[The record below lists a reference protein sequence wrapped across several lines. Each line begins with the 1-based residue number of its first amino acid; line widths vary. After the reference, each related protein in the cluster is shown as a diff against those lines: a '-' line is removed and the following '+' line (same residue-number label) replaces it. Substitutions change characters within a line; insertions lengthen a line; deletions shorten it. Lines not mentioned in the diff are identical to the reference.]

1 MTLQVRPW
9 LHTLRF
15 KLCHSNKKET
25 FVLNL
30 CTYIVI
36 GIKILSKIFLN
47 SGRIQ
52 QGKYIMY
59 KCFISVYKSLLNYHE
74 L

>member
-1 MTLQVRPW
+1 M
-9 LHTLRF
+9 
-15 KLCHSNKKET
+15 
-25 FVLNL
+25 LNL

-36 GIKILSKIFLN
+36 GTKTLSKIFLN

-52 QGKYIMY
+52 KVKYIMY
-59 KCFISVYKSLLNYHE
+59 KCFISVYESLLHYHE